1 MENGTIIVILGVIL
15 TLTIIC
21 AIVGLPLILYG
32 AYLLNKRVSNPTDK
46 IQKQIKDKQRELD
59 KIDDK
64 LSKMESDKKT
74 ELEELEKKKKEV
86 DNIKLIHDINQITI
100 SYAHHHL

>member
-74 ELEELEKKKKEV
+74 ELEELEK
-86 DNIKLIHDINQITI
+86 
-100 SYAHHHL
+100 